1 MNQLLEFAGNHL
13 ILVSAFLFI
22 LTMLIINVLQSSG
35 AKAVSPAAA
44 VGLMNR
50 ENALPLDVRPK
61 SDFEAG
67 HIINAEHIPLAELK
81 SRASELKKSGDRPIL
96 VYCATGTTSPAAV
109 KDLVAAG
116 FDPVYSLKGGISA
129 WRAENLPLS

>member
-22 LTMLIINVLQSSG
+22 LTMLMINLFQSAG
-35 AKAVSPAAA
+35 AKAVAPADA
-44 VGLMNR
+44 VALMNR
-50 ENALPLDVRPK
+50 ENALPLDVRPQ

-67 HIINAEHIPLAELK
+67 HIINAAHIPLAELK
-81 SRASELKKSGDRPIL
+81 SRATELRKNGERPIL
-96 VYCATGTTSPAAV
+96 VYCATGTTSPSAV